1 MIKDIMENHTKKQCN
16 EYLEQYIVIIKLFLQ
31 ELKYKLSLLS
41 FDYQKKNN
49 ELNNNNQVLL

>member
-1 MIKDIMENHTKKQCN
+1 MENHTKKQCN